1 LPQLWHWLYF
11 LEAAP
16 REQLGEDGHP
26 RKGGFYP
33 PVENPRR
40 MFAGGR
46 SETHRALRLGQPAQ
60 LTETILSCENK
71 SGRSGEITLV
81 TVGFEYHQAGELCI
95 SEQRNFI
102 YLPARDGGPDAPY
115 EGTEQAVPAAAWSR
129 DMATDSTL
137 LFRFSALTFN
147 GHRIHY
153 DQAYASAVEGYPA
166 LVVHGPM
173 TAILLADLA
182 RANATHKPRHF
193 RFRALAPLFC
203 GDQLRLRGSP
213 EEGVEGCQ
221 LIAYGPDGQVAMNAE
236 VLA

>member
-1 LPQLWHWLYF
+1 MNLLNNAIFKIPMPFNEPVKEYAPGSAERAQLK
-11 LEAAP
+11 AALAEIAGKKIEIP
-16 REQLGEDGHP
+16 LII
-26 RKGGFYP
+26 GGKE
-33 PVENPRR
+33 VRTGN
-40 MFAGGR
+40 
-46 SETHRALRLGQPAQ
+46 LGQVVMPHDHQHVLA
-60 LTETILSCENK
+60 
-71 SGRSGEITLV
+71 
-81 TVGFEYHQAGELCI
+81 EYHQAGELCI
-95 SEQRNFI
+95 SEQRDFI

-115 EGTEQAVPAAAWSR
+115 EGTEQAVPAAAWCR
-129 DMATDSTL
+129 DMDTDSTL

-182 RANATHKPRHF
+182 RENATHKPRHF

-213 EEGVEGCQ
+213 EERVEGCQ